1 MSDIELPVID
11 RIVVGHDGSEGAAGA
26 LVWAAAL
33 AHRAS
38 AHVVVVRAYSPLEEL
53 GKVEPPVDFAA
64 IEAQRREELEQQW
77 CALLAEVGVSFE
89 ARLVEEPD
97 PVLALAR
104 VARDVEADLVIVGS
118 HGQTGWRE
126 RLLGRVA
133 TKLPYE
139 VSCPVTLVPLAR
151 PG

>member
-1 MSDIELPVID
+1 
-11 RIVVGHDGSEGAAGA
+11 
-26 LVWAAAL
+26 
-33 AHRAS
+33 
-38 AHVVVVRAYSPLEEL
+38 
-53 GKVEPPVDFAA
+53 
-64 IEAQRREELEQQW
+64 
-77 CALLAEVGVSFE
+77 VSFE

-97 PVLALAR
+97 PVLAISE